1 MRKIFSHWRLMVAI
15 WLFLMGIVGWI
26 ALAVWAI
33 VYAIR
38 HKNGSNPFAF
48 LGYNVTRV
56 QS

>member
-1 MRKIFSHWRLMVAI
+1 MRRIFSHWRLMIAL

-38 HKNGSNPFAF
+38 YDGKVSFAF